1 LKIREIPI
9 TNAKYSYNPKEIMEK
24 IAEVNQLGKERLMS
38 KARGN
43 IYRSLTL
50 YLIKILTPLKT
61 Y

>member
-9 TNAKYSYNPKEIMEK
+9 TNSKYSYNPKEIMEK
-24 IAEVNQLGKERLMS
+24 IAEINQLAKERLMS

-50 YLIKILTPLKT
+50 YLIKKLIPLKT